1 MFATRGRRWCV
12 EIAAYTFGAR
22 RGACAAPACTAPACT
37 PPEDREAGSWVV
49 LDDVRPDRGSD
60 RAAPRSGSTAMTRT
74 RQAASANV
82 INAVERRREPPGI
95 TGSPPMFASARA
107 WPEAPG

>member
-22 RGACAAPACTAPACT
+22 RGACTAPACT
-37 PPEDREAGSWVV
+37 PPACTPPAGREAGSWVV

-60 RAAPRSGSTAMTRT
+60 RAAPRSVSTAMTRT
-74 RQAASANV
+74 RQAACAIV
-82 INAVERRREPPGI
+82 FKAVERRREPPG
-95 TGSPPMFASARA
+95 SARRQ
-107 WPEAPG
+107 PVI